1 MTNEELV
8 RENKELKERIE
19 FLEKVI
25 NKGNAGNSSAYST
38 IRLAIIEKAD
48 KDFDVSQFDGWKR
61 KMEVQKMQ
69 RQIMRDL
76 KWDMHIRQIS
86 DFRAEHVEKA
96 KEYIA
101 GYKFN

>member
-8 RENKELKERIE
+8 RENNELKERIE

-25 NKGNAGNSSAYST
+25 NKGNTGNSSAYST
-38 IRLAIIEKAD
+38 IRLAIIEKVD
-48 KDFDVSQFDGWKR
+48 KDFDVSQFDDWKR

-86 DFRAEHVEKA
+86 DFRVEHVDKA
-96 KEYIA
+96 KEYITN
-101 GYKFN
+101 YKI